1 MILCAFCYGLIG
13 LASIE
18 SVSTVS
24 WSELRLLGDCVM
36 VGKTVQEA
44 VLNSRVREKLSV
56 VSCFTRCSP
65 AELDA
70 AAFRPDNLSAS
81 ILTLSSL
88 SVHGI
93 PVTVY

>member
-1 MILCAFCYGLIG
+1 MIGF
-13 LASIE
+13 ASIE
-18 SVSTVS
+18 SDSTVR
-24 WSELRLLGDCVM
+24 WSELRLLWDCVLA
-36 VGKTVQEA
+36 GKTVEEA

-81 ILTLSSL
+81 ILTSSSL